1 MTMQCTNPYNLK
13 LADGTFIEVP
23 CGRCTSCKIA
33 HSREWVI
40 RLLHELEYSESAYF
54 VTLTYDDEHL
64 PSDGSLSVDELQRF
78 FKRLRKQLPPRSLR
92 YYACGEY
99 GETSNRPH
107 YHFIGY
113 LFCEHGNF
121 KSVVESAWS
130 LGFVYIG
137 TVTAQSCRYVAQ
149 YVHKKYSAKYNKYIY
164 GDKQPPF
171 QLQSQGLG
179 KDYMYDNAERL
190 LADLCVTLNGKP
202 VGLPRYYAKK
212 LIDDR
217 SLFDIKRK
225 QLKDELQERAVER
238 CADVYSYWRDRGLIP
253 YKAINAARKQADK
266 NVVARLNLKSS
277 KL

>member
-1 MTMQCTNPYNLK
+1 MQCTSPYNLK
-13 LADGTFIEVP
+13 LADGTFLEVP

-40 RLLHELEYSESAYF
+40 RLLHELEYSKSAYF

-64 PSDGSLSVDELQRF
+64 PADASLDKLELQRF
-78 FKRLRKQLPPRSLR
+78 FKRLRKELPPRSFR

-107 YHFIGY
+107 YHFIGF
-113 LFCEHGNF
+113 LFCDCSDFECLTR
-121 KSVVESAWS
+121 SSWP

-137 TVTAQSCRYVAQ
+137 NVTPQSCRYVAQ
-149 YVHKKYSAKYNKYIY
+149 YVHKKYDARYNKHIY

-179 KDYMYDNAERL
+179 KEYMYENAEQL
-190 LADLCVTLNGKP
+190 LANLCVTMNGKP
-202 VGLPRYYAKK
+202 VGLPRYYQKK
-212 LIDDR
+212 LIDER
-217 SLFDIKRK
+217 SKFDMQRYE
-225 QLKDELQERAVER
+225 LKGEIEQRACERNYEVH
-238 CADVYSYWRDRGLIP
+238 SYWRERGQNP
-253 YKAINAARKQADK
+253 YKAINEARKQADK
-266 NVVARLNLKSS
+266 NVTARIALKSR

>member
-1 MTMQCTNPYNLK
+1 MQCTNPYTLTM
-13 LADGTFIEVP
+13 ADGQMVELP

-33 HSREWVI
+33 HAREWVV
-40 RLLHELEYSESAYF
+40 RLLHELQYAKSAYF

-64 PSDGSLSVDELQRF
+64 PPDGSLSKKALQDF
-78 FKRLRKQLPPRSLR
+78 FKRLRKHLPSQSFR

-99 GETSNRPH
+99 GERGNRPH

-113 LFCEHGNF
+113 CFSELSGFESFVH
-121 KSVVESAWS
+121 SAWR

-149 YVHKKYSAKYNKYIY
+149 YVHKKYSAKYNKFIY

-179 KDYMYDNAERL
+179 KQYVFDNADRL
-190 LADLCVTLNGKP
+190 LEDLCVTINGKP
-202 VGLPRYYAKK
+202 CGLPRYYAKK
-212 LIDDR
+212 LIDER
-217 SLFDIKRK
+217 SLFDPRRK
-225 QLKDELQERAVER
+225 ELKDELQERAVER